1 MPQIRQ
7 TLTLDS
13 KINFVDDTG
22 AHVTGF
28 TISNIQIT
36 YNLINFGQEVQ
47 NMVMSIPKL
56 IIKSQGWSNSAI
68 TVSLGTVD
76 SQ

>member
-7 TLTLDS
+7 ILTIDS
-13 KINFVDDTG
+13 RTNFVDG

-28 TISNIQIT
+28 SISNIQIT

-47 NMVMSIPKL
+47 NSVMAIPKF

-68 TVSLGTVD
+68 TVSAGTIGIYF
-76 SQ
+76 